1 LLKPVENFIL
11 TGFFTFN
18 LNLGDVHIMKDNNK
32 ITKPIRNIVVSYSI
46 FGILWILFSDILA
59 VFFINN
65 LGFYQKFQSVKGVIF
80 IFVTGVFLYFILKK
94 NLRKLEEKE
103 EKLFKQAH
111 FDSLTSLPNKRS
123 LYENLAAKINSNS
136 SSNNAAAPFSLFY
149 LNLNNIDNLTEIK
162 GHSQGSDL
170 IKKIASHLEANF
182 DSQDC
187 NIYSYNY
194 DQFILV
200 FDNKVDDQELKD
212 QANIILTSI
221 NELWEQGEINYYL
234 NLDIGIAKFP
244 DSGGDAEALIS
255 SAQLAARN
263 IIFDDLSFQIYQQQ
277 MYLDKLEYE
286 NLKRDLRSAVK
297 NGEFKLYYQPKIK
310 INDNQNKIGG
320 VEALIRWEHPT
331 LGLVSPQRFIKI
343 AEESSLIR
351 EIGDWVIEEAFKQLS
366 NWQNKYDSDL
376 SISVNLSPLELYD
389 KNKSARIKNLSQKYK
404 IRRELIEF
412 EITENALLDNRSDTI
427 KTLNELKNLDFSIA
441 LDDFGSGYSS
451 LSYLSRLPI
460 DTLKIDKSFI
470 AKLADSRNIILIDSI
485 INLSHKMNLKVIA
498 EGVENSEQLEI
509 MKKLNCDEIQGY
521 YFYKALPVDQFE
533 KILEENYNY

>member
-18 LNLGDVHIMKDNNK
+18 LNLGDVRIMKDNNK

-136 SSNNAAAPFSLFY
+136 SINNAAAPFSLFY

-200 FDNKVDDQELKD
+200 FDKKVADQELKD

>member
-1 LLKPVENFIL
+1 
-11 TGFFTFN
+11 
-18 LNLGDVHIMKDNNK
+18 MKDNK
-32 ITKPIRNIVVSYSI
+32 KVTKPIKNIVISYAV
-46 FGILWILFSDILA
+46 FGMLWILFSDILA
-59 VFFINN
+59 MFFISDLN
-65 LGFYQKFQSVKGVIF
+65 FYQKFQSVKGVIF
-80 IFVTGVFLYFILKK
+80 IFVTGVFLYFILSK
-94 NLRKLEEKE
+94 NLRELEEKE
-103 EKLFKQAH
+103 EKLVEHAY

-123 LYENLAAKINSNS
+123 LYENLTAKINSNTFR
-136 SSNNAAAPFSLFY
+136 NKAAATFSLFY

-170 IKKIASHLEANF
+170 IKKIAAHLEANF
-182 DSQDC
+182 DSQNC

-200 FDNKVDDQELKD
+200 FDDKVDDQELKK
-212 QANIILTSI
+212 QANIILASI
-221 NELWEQGEINYYL
+221 NELWEQGQIDYYL
-234 NLDIGIAKFP
+234 SLDIGISKFP

-263 IIFDDLSFQIYQQQ
+263 IIFDDLSFQIYNQQ

-286 NLKRDLRSAVK
+286 NLKRDLRNAVK
-297 NGEFKLYYQPKIK
+297 KEEFKLYYQPKIK
-310 INDNQNKIGG
+310 INGNQNKISG

-351 EIGDWVIEEAFKQLS
+351 EIGDWAVEEAFKQLS
-366 NWQNKYDSDL
+366 SWQNKYDSDL

-389 KNKSARIKNLSQKYK
+389 KNKADKIKNLSQKYK
-404 IRRELIEF
+404 IKRDLIEF
-412 EITENALLDNRSDTI
+412 EITENALLDNRSGTI

-441 LDDFGSGYSS
+441 LDDFGIGYSS

-470 AKLADSRNIILIDSI
+470 GKLSDSKNIILIDSI

-509 MKKLNCDEIQGY
+509 MKKLDCDEIQGY
-521 YFYKALPVDQFE
+521 YFYKPLPVNQFE
-533 KILEENYNY
+533 KIIGESYDYLNF

>member
-1 LLKPVENFIL
+1 
-11 TGFFTFN
+11 
-18 LNLGDVHIMKDNNK
+18 MKDNNK

>member
-1 LLKPVENFIL
+1 MLKPVENFIL